1 MPKYLLA
8 DIGSTYTKLTAVDLG
23 KGDIIGTARHYTT
36 VNTDVRIGY
45 EKAFALLAEKT
56 HVMEYDKVFA
66 SSSAAGGLKMAAI
79 GLVEELTVEAAK
91 RVCLGAG
98 GKVNLVY
105 SHHITKKDA
114 ESIRDGD
121 IDIVL
126 LAGGT
131 DGGNEDCVLYNARML
146 GEAGVKIP
154 VVYAGNRACQDQIQ
168 AIFKEY
174 NIRGWICDN
183 VMPRLNVLNIESAR
197 KVIQSIFMNNITEAK
212 GIKKI
217 ETEFAEGIVPTPY
230 AVLKAAELLSRGYAD
245 ETGLG
250 EIVVIDIGGATTDFY
265 SVCSGMPKQANVF
278 VHGLEEPFAKRTVE
292 GDLGMRYSAPGI
304 IKNLSDET
312 IKKYRE
318 QGIDLLRE
326 AEFRHSRP
334 AFLPRDERDEYVDSV
349 LAKLCVDIATSRHV
363 GTFSTVYTPLG
374 VMHYQTGKDLSE
386 VKYIVGTGGVIIYDR
401 HAYDI
406 LKSALYDAGKPTE
419 LRPRKPAFLLDGD
432 YLTSAMGLLG
442 RHHPEI
448 ALRIMKK
455 RFRKIV
461 GNDYESAK

>member
-217 ETEFAEGIVPTPY
+217 ETEFAEGIVPTP
-230 AVLKAAELLSRGYAD
+230 
-245 ETGLG
+245 
-250 EIVVIDIGGATTDFY
+250 
-265 SVCSGMPKQANVF
+265 
-278 VHGLEEPFAKRTVE
+278 
-292 GDLGMRYSAPGI
+292 
-304 IKNLSDET
+304 
-312 IKKYRE
+312 
-318 QGIDLLRE
+318 
-326 AEFRHSRP
+326 
-334 AFLPRDERDEYVDSV
+334 
-349 LAKLCVDIATSRHV
+349 
-363 GTFSTVYTPLG
+363 
-374 VMHYQTGKDLSE
+374 
-386 VKYIVGTGGVIIYDR
+386 
-401 HAYDI
+401 
-406 LKSALYDAGKPTE
+406 
-419 LRPRKPAFLLDGD
+419 
-432 YLTSAMGLLG
+432 
-442 RHHPEI
+442 
-448 ALRIMKK
+448 
-455 RFRKIV
+455 
-461 GNDYESAK
+461 